1 MKLSMLCVLLLALI
15 ATASAFM
22 LPQNFD
28 PFKRDK
34 TGNACD
40 ASGYY
45 PGDKNGMMQQNRMYS
60 LCTIQASLGLKL
72 ILTHSNAIK
81 LVMLAMPV
89 DITQEK
95 EWNDAAKQD
104 VLSMYDPSQPWS
116 ETNFDPFKR
125 DKTGNACD
133 ASGYYP
139 GDKNY
144 KDPIRPQMSF
154 EEYMK
159 SRQQGGN

>member
-22 LPQNFD
+22 LPQTAHMRNSF
-28 PFKRDK
+28 
-34 TGNACD
+34 
-40 ASGYY
+40 
-45 PGDKNGMMQQNRMYS
+45 S
-60 LCTIQASLGLKL
+60 LAAGKYDGQ
-72 ILTHSNAIK
+72 
-81 LVMLAMPV
+81 
-89 DITQEK
+89 

>member
-1 MKLSMLCVLLLALI
+1 MISFTAILLLALI
-15 ATASAFM
+15 ATATAFV
-22 LPQNFD
+22 LPQMG
-28 PFKRDK
+28 PV
-34 TGNACD
+34 
-40 ASGYY
+40 
-45 PGDKNGMMQQNRMYS
+45 MQRNTFS
-60 LCTIQASLGLKL
+60 LKAGKYDGQ
-72 ILTHSNAIK
+72 
-81 LVMLAMPV
+81 
-89 DITQEK
+89 

>member
-1 MKLSMLCVLLLALI
+1 
-15 ATASAFM
+15 
-22 LPQNFD
+22 
-28 PFKRDK
+28 
-34 TGNACD
+34 
-40 ASGYY
+40 
-45 PGDKNGMMQQNRMYS
+45 
-60 LCTIQASLGLKL
+60 LK
-72 ILTHSNAIK
+72 ISTR
-81 LVMLAMPV
+81 
-89 DITQEK
+89 
-95 EWNDAAKQD
+95 QD